1 MAVIVGCGSA
11 AAPQPEA
18 PTAAPSSEIAP
29 LPAQPVD
36 RPAAAEPTA
45 VRPTPQPPPEPPGA
59 EPSAATVP
67 DPGETSQGCAKD
79 PASETPVRRDRLG
92 DGDRLIRVKN
102 AAKEELQVRLL
113 GGDDVPAMPGT
124 LRIAPGATAEY
135 RVPAG
140 RYRLRYRVE
149 TTCAVLEG
157 SPIVL
162 TGRRSGVEISLKTGS
177 GAGRAGIKRVTE
189 DL

>member
-1 MAVIVGCGSA
+1 MMIVGCGSA
-11 AAPQPEA
+11 SAPPPEA
-18 PTAAPSSEIAP
+18 PPETPTGEITPLTAE
-29 LPAQPVD
+29 PVD
-36 RPAAAEPTA
+36 EPAATDPAAAQ
-45 VRPTPQPPPEPPGA
+45 PTPGPPTETPSA
-59 EPSAATVP
+59 EPSAATAAEP
-67 DPGETSQGCAKD
+67 DATSQGCAKD
-79 PASETPVRRDRLG
+79 PTSETPVRTDSLG
-92 DGDRLIRVKN
+92 EGDRLIRVKN

-113 GGDDVPAMPGT
+113 GGDDHPAMPGT

-140 RYRLRYRVE
+140 KYRLRYRVE

-162 TGRRSGVEISLKTGS
+162 TGRRSGVEISLKTGA
-177 GAGRAGIKRVTE
+177 GAGRAGIKRVTD